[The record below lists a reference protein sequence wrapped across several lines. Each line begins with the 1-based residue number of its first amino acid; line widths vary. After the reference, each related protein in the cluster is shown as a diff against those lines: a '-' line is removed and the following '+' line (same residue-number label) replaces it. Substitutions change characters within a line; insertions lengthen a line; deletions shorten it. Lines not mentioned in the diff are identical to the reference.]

1 MKKNFNE
8 IEIIRPDDWHSHL
21 RESAL
26 LQCVIKSTTRVLKR
40 CIAMPNL
47 TTPITT
53 SILCEKYKKQI
64 KDILNDNSFD
74 PLVPCYLIDNMD
86 LKDFEFS
93 LQNDYFIGAKLYPV
107 NSTTN
112 SELGVTNIENIY
124 GSLDLLNK
132 YNKPL
137 LIHGEKI
144 NDRIDIFDREKYFVD
159 DELQSIRNKFQD
171 LKIVFEHISSKYG
184 ADFVADNKNIGGTI
198 TPQHML
204 ITKKDVFLD
213 DEINPHNY
221 CMPVAKDEK
230 DLMALRKYACSGNKK
245 FFLGTDSAP
254 HPESNKIET
263 KNIKPGIFS
272 APCSIELYAE
282 IFDQENSIENLESF
296 SSINGP
302 NFYNLPVNTKK
313 IKIIKEKWRLE
324 EYTLHDDIRI
334 KNFYGGEELNW
345 KVI

>member
-1 MKKNFNE
+1 MTIKS
-8 IEIIRPDDWHSHL
+8 IEIIQPDDWHIHL
-21 RESAL
+21 RE
-26 LQCVIKSTTRVLKR
+26 KETLKAVSKYSFRINNR
-40 CIAMPNL
+40 CIVMPNL
-47 TTPITT
+47 EEPII
-53 SILCEKYKKQI
+53 SSKLSLKYKEEI
-64 KDILNDNSFD
+64 EASFSKRSFT
-74 PLVPCYLIDNMD
+74 PLIPCYLSENLD
-86 LKDFEFS
+86 LKDFEYALDKNIF
-93 LQNDYFIGAKLYPV
+93 FGAKLYPF
-107 NSTTN
+107 NATTN
-112 SELGVTNIENIY
+112 STFGVKSIEKIFPA
-124 GSLDLLNK
+124 LEILTK
-132 YNKPL
+132 KEKPL
-137 LIHGEKI
+137 LIHCEK
-144 NDRIDIFDREKYFVD
+144 NGKEIDIFDREKYFVD
-159 DELQSIRNKFQD
+159 DELQSIRKTFQD

-282 IFDQENSIENLESF
+282 IFDQENSIGNLESF

-324 EYTLHDDIRI
+324 EYTLHDDIKI
-334 KNFYGGEELNW
+334 KNFYGGEQLNW